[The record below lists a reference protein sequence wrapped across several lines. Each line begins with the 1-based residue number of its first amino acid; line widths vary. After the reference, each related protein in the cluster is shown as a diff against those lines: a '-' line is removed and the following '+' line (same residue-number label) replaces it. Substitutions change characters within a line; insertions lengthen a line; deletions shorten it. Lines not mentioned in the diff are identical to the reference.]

1 MLAELVTVDGSEVPE
16 PVAHIARDPLDP
28 LFDRDAVVKVL
39 RRKHSEIKR
48 QLLDQTVVSGIGN
61 IYADEA
67 LWRAKV
73 NGARL
78 TDTLSRPTLAAILD
92 HAADVMRD
100 ALGQGGTSFDSLYV
114 NVNGGYRLLRPFVG
128 GLRPRG
134 GPVRTMRRGDAAG
147 EVHEPLLVLLPEVP
161 ATATGTTL
169 NDTEAVKEHGRD
181 AVSHAERCIQFR
193 DPLWK
198 DGVMTD
204 LWVERT
210 GVRRYTGRSSRGA
223 EVLIGSEDVEGVF
236 TPGELLK
243 IALAAC
249 SGMSSDHPLRSRL
262 GDDYE
267 ATIRVSG
274 PADREQERYPLIE
287 ENLEVDLSELT
298 EDEANKLRIVVERS
312 IDKVCTVGRTLK
324 SGTEVTFGLTDEPL
338 ARRAAGVDGARS

>member
-1 MLAELVTVDGSEVPE
+1 
-16 PVAHIARDPLDP
+16 
-28 LFDRDAVVKVL
+28 
-39 RRKHSEIKR
+39 
-48 QLLDQTVVSGIGN
+48 
-61 IYADEA
+61 
-67 LWRAKV
+67 
-73 NGARL
+73 
-78 TDTLSRPTLAAILD
+78 
-92 HAADVMRD
+92 
-100 ALGQGGTSFDSLYV
+100 
-114 NVNGGYRLLRPFVG
+114 
-128 GLRPRG
+128 
-134 GPVRTMRRGDAAG
+134 
-147 EVHEPLLVLLPEVP
+147 
-161 ATATGTTL
+161 
-169 NDTEAVKEHGRD
+169 
-181 AVSHAERCIQFR
+181 
-193 DPLWK
+193 
-198 DGVMTD
+198 MTD